1 MYQSGTRLSGSNTHF
16 LEGPRQHSVLCFEL
30 CHSGLQLRYY
40 NVLFITLCITILPCQ
55 NQLCF
60 SHLACSSKFSIR
72 SRKWGIC
79 LSVCAIS
86 LSNSTLGTKASR
98 FREVLE
104 VVGFAVVRGGV
115 QGTGVLL
122 RDLFGGGTA
131 CLHCTTDGGNL
142 DNFDSN
148 FCTVRLI

>member
-1 MYQSGTRLSGSNTHF
+1 MRLPQAIALRVFCRGPVSIRFCASSCAILAFNSDITTSFLSHCALQSCRVKIN
-16 LEGPRQHSVLCFEL
+16 SVFP
-30 CHSGLQLRYY
+30 S
-40 NVLFITLCITILPCQ
+40 
-55 NQLCF
+55 
-60 SHLACSSKFSIR
+60 LACSSKFSIR
-72 SRKWGIC
+72 SRKWDIC
-79 LSVCAIS
+79 LSLCAIS